1 MKKVRTQAI
10 QELSQWLK
18 GVDART
24 AKVEDAPST
33 PKVVLGEAGC
43 QLLIDAAA
51 GRIRK
56 PT

>member
-1 MKKVRTQAI
+1 MKVRTQAI
-10 QELSQWLK
+10 VELSQRRK
-18 GVDART
+18 GVDPKT

>member
-1 MKKVRTQAI
+1 MKVRTQAI

-18 GVDART
+18 GVDPRT

-33 PKVVLGEAGC
+33 PKVVLGEEGC

>member
-1 MKKVRTQAI
+1 MKVRTQAI
-10 QELSQWLK
+10 QELSQWLI
-18 GVDART
+18 GVDPKT
-24 AKVEDAPST
+24 AKVEVGPST